1 MSDDKKE
8 KSSWQRPE
16 DVEFA
21 EQVAELVADK
31 IAEHSRPLI
40 KKISRFV
47 VLNRG
52 FIWERVAKKP
62 RNGR

>member
-1 MSDDKKE
+1 MSEAKEDKE
-8 KSSWQRPE
+8 SWQRPE